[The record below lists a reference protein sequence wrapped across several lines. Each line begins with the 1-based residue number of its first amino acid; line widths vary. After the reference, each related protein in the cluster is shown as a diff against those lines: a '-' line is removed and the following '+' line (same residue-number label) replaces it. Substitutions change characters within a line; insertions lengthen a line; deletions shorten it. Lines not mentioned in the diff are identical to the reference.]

1 MMNINTNNITRIFK
15 HFVSALVRRRGN
27 FLYIAPLN
35 ITFEE
40 ELGKQKFNIGIVN
53 WDFFPLVVR
62 TTTIWACP
70 LRHVS
75 VMWYCVVVCSY
86 SHTRVGGWEWH
97 SNSILMLARDYL
109 KWQKRSDCA
118 LDSGCLVAGMS
129 SSQKV

>member
-1 MMNINTNNITRIFK
+1 MMNININNITRIFK

-53 WDFFPLVVR
+53 WDFFPLVVPQQQYGLVHWDMSLWCDIASSCAH
-62 TTTIWACP
+62 T
-70 LRHVS
+70 V
-75 VMWYCVVVCSY
+75 
-86 SHTRVGGWEWH
+86 TRVGGWEWH

-118 LDSGCLVAGMS
+118 LDSGCLVVGMR

>member
-1 MMNINTNNITRIFK
+1 MMNLNSNSITRIFK

-27 FLYIAPLN
+27 FLYNAPLN

-86 SHTRVGGWEWH
+86 SHSCRWLRMTFQFDFNARSRLSQVAKKVRLCFGFWLSCGGHE
-97 SNSILMLARDYL
+97 
-109 KWQKRSDCA
+109 
-118 LDSGCLVAGMS
+118 V
-129 SSQKV
+129 